1 MTVKVWDA
9 VTGACISTLE
19 GHSGFSDFVVG
30 VVCVKRIEARDMP
43 NVELVTSL
51 GLADNNDPY
60 AVLSFGGR
68 KEWSPRTSTQWEG
81 GGTVSWDVDDSEAG
95 WRLRV
100 TRDELVC
107 DQGKLRVV
115 LMDANRVFSDT
126 LIGQAEV
133 SLKGLAEGGVG
144 GPVQTLSATLTH
156 PERGGEYRGTVL
168 LSVCL
173 AALSAEEQ
181 QA

>member
-1 MTVKVWDA
+1 M
-9 VTGACISTLE
+9 
-19 GHSGFSDFVVG
+19 
-30 VVCVKRIEARDMP
+30 
-43 NVELVTSL
+43 
-51 GLADNNDPY
+51 
-60 AVLSFGGR
+60 
-68 KEWSPRTSTQWEG
+68 
-81 GGTVSWDVDDSEAG
+81 SWDVDDSEAG

-144 GPVQTLSATLTH
+144 GPVQTLSAALTH

-181 QA
+181 PA